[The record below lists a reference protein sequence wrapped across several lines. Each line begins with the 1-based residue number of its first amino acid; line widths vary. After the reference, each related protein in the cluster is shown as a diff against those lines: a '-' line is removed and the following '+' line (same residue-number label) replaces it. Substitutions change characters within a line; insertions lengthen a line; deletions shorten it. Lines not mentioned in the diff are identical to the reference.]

1 VGAKRTDAGLANQAR
16 RRSDQLRMETREL
29 QQRVDLVSAA
39 NQARAQRILR
49 EAEDARRQP

>member
-1 VGAKRTDAGLANQAR
+1 
-16 RRSDQLRMETREL
+16 METREL